1 MSSPA
6 SGLSTTLTAV
16 QDAITDFV
24 TGIAQVFDGIAQFFV
39 QNATTIGYLLATVG
53 VAMFVLNKTGVWSAI
68 KDLFKSVF

>member
-6 SGLSTTLTAV
+6 SGLSNTLTAV

-24 TGIAQVFDGIAQFFV
+24 TGIAEVFDGIAQFFV

-53 VAMFVLNKTGVWSAI
+53 VAMFVLHKTGLWDTL
-68 KDLFKSVF
+68 KGLFKSAF